1 MGKKKMTRHE
11 ERQTVMGLLFSASF
25 RKEEK
30 PESILLDLE
39 DGYSEFI
46 GNTFLGAFSFAHEAD
61 ALIEKDSNNWKISR
75 LAPVTAAILH
85 LAVYELLN
93 TDTPPKVVINE
104 SVELAKE
111 YDEGSSPAFV
121 NGILNRIARES
132 GLING

>member
-11 ERQTVMGLLFSASF
+11 ERQTVMTLLYSASF
-25 RKEEK
+25 RKDEK

-39 DGYSEFI
+39 SGETEYIKS
-46 GNTFLGAFSFAHEAD
+46 TFLGAFSFSSEAD
-61 ALIEKDSNNWKISR
+61 SLIEKDSKNWKISR
-75 LAPVTAAILH
+75 LAPVTAAILR
-85 LAVYELLN
+85 LSVYELLN

-111 YDEGSSPAFV
+111 YDDGSSPAFV

-132 GLING
+132 GKIS